1 GIHNALQEASVDAS
15 EPRKKSSTGEVMVSQ
30 QRMLDDAQTNR
41 SFMDNLLESVPPA
54 PMRSPGAPAK
64 TERGAARS
72 DGASETPEPQPATS
86 DSDWTA
92 DFDAD
97 MEESLAD
104 LM

>member
-1 GIHNALQEASVDAS
+1 
-15 EPRKKSSTGEVMVSQ
+15 
-30 QRMLDDAQTNR
+30 MLDDAQTNR